1 MITFNSV
8 TKSTK
13 NKGGAKKILK
23 DISCTIPAGKISA
36 LVGKSGA
43 GKTTLLRCLAGLES
57 IDSGSIEI
65 GGNPFIDLAP
75 SVRASTLG
83 FVFQNYSL
91 FANLTVWENCMQPLR
106 LVKGLSQEQ
115 ATLTVTAALN
125 RLGINDLQQSLPNQL
140 SGGQQQRAALAR
152 ALCMQPQ
159 VVLLD
164 EPTSAL
170 DRENTMILE
179 TLLRSLCAQGVT
191 VVFSS
196 QDNSFTK
203 SLADNFYLVEE
214 GQIVE
219 TATGGENSLPSSSKI
234 ALFLQ

>member
-1 MITFNSV
+1 MITINGV
-8 TKSTK
+8 TKSAK
-13 NKGGAKKILK
+13 NKYGAKKILK
-23 DISCTIPAGKISA
+23 DVSCTIPTGKISA

-43 GKTTLLRCLAGLES
+43 GKTTLLRCLAGLEQ
-57 IDSGSIEI
+57 IDTGSILI
-65 GGNPFIDLAP
+65 GNNSLTCLSP
-75 SVRASTLG
+75 SMRASTLG

-91 FANLTVWENCMQPLR
+91 FANLTVGENCLQPLLR
-106 LVKGLSQEQ
+106 VKGFSRKQ
-115 ATLTVTAALN
+115 ATPIVTTTLS
-125 RLGINDLQQSLPNQL
+125 RLGINDLLEALPRQL

-159 VVLLD
+159 VALLD